1 MSQKMSQKMFQNNFS
16 RNMLTRRK
24 FLYSLGALTAMG
36 TVFLGKEEFKRQQ
49 VLALD
54 DPNAEYIK
62 YPGDTS
68 LKQRARN
75 KNLIFGAAIRYDQ
88 LSKDKEYAQSVSKE
102 CGILVPEWGLK
113 WSVYPYILRPTPE
126 TFDFTAADWML
137 YFARMYHMKFRGH
150 TLVWH
155 LSLPDWFENTVNSQN
170 ARTFLEQHIK
180 TVVRRYKGRVHSWDV
195 VNEAIEI
202 TDGHPDG
209 LRKTPWLEFLGE
221 DYIELAFRLAHEAD
235 PKAILV
241 YNDYGL
247 EYDIAEDEA
256 KRNAVLK
263 LLKRLKSRGAPIH
276 ALGIQSHL
284 DAGGTNFNPKKFRD
298 FLAEVADM
306 GLDIMITE
314 LDVADTDLPKDI
326 EIRDRIVAKTYS
338 DYLKVALEQ
347 PAVTTVITWGLS
359 DKYTWLNEF
368 YPRSDGALLRP
379 LLLDRN
385 GQRKFA
391 WNAIAR
397 AFDAA
402 PSR

>member
-36 TVFLGKEEFKRQQ
+36 TVFLGKDELKRQQ